1 MDKKD
6 IDAIESK
13 MKSEVSKIRGKGPS
27 RHLVN
32 DIGIDYY
39 GTYTLV
45 EHISSITVSGDRILI
60 EPYDKST
67 LRLIEKA
74 VSDSKLKLS
83 ANNDGI
89 RIIIPVPMLTTDRK
103 KELAKEVRA
112 IEEKYHIAL
121 RDLRHKEIDAV
132 LEDDSLS
139 EDEVQFEKQRI
150 NDLTGEAML
159 RLKKIRED
167 KIEDIISS

>member
-1 MDKKD
+1 MQEKIAD
-6 IDAIESK
+6 IEKK
-13 MKSEVSKIRGKGPS
+13 MKSEVAKIRGKGPS

-45 EHISSITVSGDRILI
+45 EHISSVTVSGDRILI

-83 ANNDGI
+83 ANNDGV
-89 RIIIPVPMLTTDRK
+89 RIIIPVPLLTTERK
-103 KELAKEVRA
+103 KELAREIRA

-121 RDLRHKEIDAV
+121 RDIRHKEIDIV
-132 LEDDSLS
+132 LNDDSLS
-139 EDEVQFEKQRI
+139 EDEVQFERQRI
-150 NDLTGEAML
+150 NDLTGDAMV
-159 RLKKIRED
+159 RIKKIRED
-167 KIEDIISS
+167 KINDLTDD